1 VVIKS
6 RGRCRPRGYL
16 SANKGKW
23 NHEPHPRIA
32 PLPLIFANHKKG
44 ILPDHMVAALA
55 KDGAI
60 LHARELDS
68 DQVQPASLD
77 LRLGEVAYRV
87 RASFLPGPHTTVAER
102 ITELQLHQIGLTD
115 GAVLE
120 TGCVYIVPLIES
132 LALPEDIAGATNP
145 KSSTGRLDIFTRVIA
160 DNTRGF
166 DRIKPGYHGPLY
178 VEISP
183 RTFPVLVR
191 SGSRL
196 SQLRLRRGN
205 ALLDADAL
213 RAVHAREH
221 LVDDALAEIGEGIAV
236 SVDLSTSLAQRA
248 VGDKGSLVV
257 GFRAKHHTGV
267 IDVERRGAY
276 DMGEFWDPIH
286 SRPDRSLILDPGE
299 FYILAS
305 KEAVQ
310 VPPDYAAEMVPFDPL
325 VGEFRVH
332 YAGFFDP
339 GFGHAAAGGRGAR
352 AVLEV
357 RSREVP
363 FILEHGQT
371 VGRLV
376 YEKMLERPAALYGTR
391 VGSSYQGQGLKL
403 SKHFRTE

>member
-1 VVIKS
+1 
-6 RGRCRPRGYL
+6 
-16 SANKGKW
+16 
-23 NHEPHPRIA
+23 
-32 PLPLIFANHKKG
+32 LPLAFAANEKG
-44 ILPDHMVAALA
+44 ILPDHMIAALA

-60 LHARELDS
+60 AVDHALQS
-68 DQVQPASLD
+68 DQIQPASLD
-77 LRLGEVAYRV
+77 LRLGDVAYRV
-87 RASFLPGPHTTVAER
+87 RASFLPGPQTTVVER
-102 ITELQLHQIGLTD
+102 ISELKLHQISLRE

-120 TGCVYIVPLIES
+120 TSCVYIVPLLES
-132 LALPEDIAGATNP
+132 LALPPDIAGAANP
-145 KSSTGRLDIFTRVIA
+145 KSSTGRLDVFTRVIA

-166 DRIKPGYHGPLY
+166 DRVRAGYHGPLY

-191 SGSRL
+191 TGTRL

-213 RAVHAREH
+213 GALHARER
-221 LVDDALAEIGEGIAV
+221 LVDDAAAEITEGIAV
-236 SVDLSTSLAQRA
+236 SVDLSAALPSARA
-248 VGDKGSLVV
+248 GAGEGKPVV
-257 GFRAKHHTGV
+257 GFRAKHHTGL
-267 IDVERRGAY
+267 IDVERRASY
-276 DMGEFWDPIH
+276 DLADFWEPIH
-286 SRPDRSLILDPGE
+286 ARDDQSLILDPDE

-339 GFGHAAAGGRGAR
+339 GFGHVTAGGSGAR

-363 FILEHGQT
+363 FILEHGQI

-376 YEKMLERPAALYGTR
+376 YEKMLQRPRSLYGEGL
-391 VGSSYQGQGLKL
+391 GSNYQAQGLKL
-403 SKHFRTE
+403 SKHFR